1 MKKNNIV
8 DPKTVL
14 PGEVSENDLL
24 ESAEMLRACM
34 TLLRVS
40 SGIFFFAYSQA
51 SIEKFGDKDFLTELG
66 KHIDAVNS
74 ALVDAYQGYLSK
86 AKHLHETHS

>member
-1 MKKNNIV
+1 MKKDKLV

-14 PGEVSENDLL
+14 PSEVSENDLL
-24 ESAEMLRACM
+24 ESAEMLRAAM

-51 SIEKFGDKDFLTELG
+51 GVTKFGDTDFMAELA
-66 KHIDAVNS
+66 KHLDAVNS
-74 ALVDAYQGYLSK
+74 ALVECYQGYMSK
-86 AKHLHETHS
+86 AKSLNEKKS